1 MSLGKLMNKSFL
13 TRTISGFLL
22 CVIIAVTAITGGDI
36 LYGVVFAISL
46 VGLFEL
52 YRVAGMEKTP
62 LGAVGY
68 MGALAY
74 YILIRF
80 ADGNHFP
87 EFAVL
92 LLIGVMS
99 VYVFTFPRYSV
110 DKVLMTYFGVM
121 YVPVMMSYMYLV
133 RSYNGDG
140 VFTFWLIFVSS
151 WACDTCAYLVGVIC
165 GKHKMTPVLSPKKTI
180 EGAIGGVIG
189 AAVIGAVYGIC
200 IGGKL
205 SHIDSGIAPVLF
217 AAIGAVGGLI
227 SMIGDL
233 CASAIKRNYD
243 IKDYGKLIP
252 GHGGIMDR
260 FDSVIIT
267 APLIYYLIVYFA

>member
-22 CVIIAVTAITGGDI
+22 CVIIAVTAVIGGDI
-36 LYGVVFAISL
+36 LYGVVFAIAL

-68 MGALAY
+68 IGAIAY

-92 LLIGVMS
+92 LLIGVMA
-99 VYVFTFPRYSV
+99 VYVFTFPKYSV

-133 RSYNGDG
+133 RNYNDDG

-205 SHIDSGIAPVLF
+205 SYIDDDMAPVLF
-217 AAIGAVGGLI
+217 AAIGAIGGLI

>member
-22 CVIIAVTAITGGDI
+22 CVIIAVTAIIGGDI
-36 LYGVVFAISL
+36 LYGAVFAIAL
-46 VGLFEL
+46 AGLYEL

-68 MGALAY
+68 IGAIAY
-74 YILIRF
+74 YIIIRF
-80 ADGNHFP
+80 AEGNHFP
-87 EFAVL
+87 ELAVL
-92 LLIGVMS
+92 LLIGVMA
-99 VYVFTFPRYSV
+99 VYVFTFPKYSV
-110 DKVLMTYFGVM
+110 DKVLMAYFGVM

-133 RSYNGDG
+133 RSYNDDG
-140 VFTFWLIFVSS
+140 VYTFWLIFVSS
-151 WACDTCAYLVGVIC
+151 WACDTCAYLAGVVL

-205 SHIDSGIAPVLF
+205 SSIDKGMAPALF
-217 AAIGAVGGLI
+217 AAIGAIGGLI
-227 SMIGDL
+227 SMI
-233 CASAIKRNYD
+233 
-243 IKDYGKLIP
+243 
-252 GHGGIMDR
+252 
-260 FDSVIIT
+260 
-267 APLIYYLIVYFA
+267 

>member
-22 CVIIAVTAITGGDI
+22 CVIIAVTAIIGGDI
-36 LYGVVFAISL
+36 LYGAVFAIAL
-46 VGLFEL
+46 AGLYEL

-68 MGALAY
+68 IGAIAY
-74 YILIRF
+74 YIIIRF
-80 ADGNHFP
+80 AEGNHFP
-87 EFAVL
+87 ELAVL
-92 LLIGVMS
+92 LLIGVMA
-99 VYVFTFPRYSV
+99 VYVFTFPKYSV
-110 DKVLMTYFGVM
+110 DKVLMAYFGVM

-133 RSYNGDG
+133 RSYNDDG
-140 VFTFWLIFVSS
+140 VYTFWLIFVSS
-151 WACDTCAYLVGVIC
+151 WACDTCAYLAGVVL

-205 SHIDSGIAPVLF
+205 SSIDKGMAPALF
-217 AAIGAVGGLI
+217 AAIGAIGGLI

-243 IKDYGKLIP
+243 IKDNGNLIP
-252 GHGGIMDR
+252 GHRGKMDR
-260 FDSVIIT
+260 FDSDIIT